1 MPRIIILAVL
11 FFILYWIIKGIF
23 SRPTGKIAGKRR
35 NHIGTEEVMVKDP
48 ECGIY
53 VPKRDAIASSFEGQ
67 SLYFCSEDCLDRYR
81 MRDKKQS

>member
-1 MPRIIILAVL
+1 MTRIIILGVL

-23 SRPTGKIAGKRR
+23 SRPAEKIAGKRGT
-35 NHIGTEEVMVKDP
+35 HIGTEEIMVKDP

-53 VPKRDAIASSFEGQ
+53 VPKSDAITSSLGGQ
-67 SLYFCSEDCLDRYR
+67 SLYFCSEECLDRYR